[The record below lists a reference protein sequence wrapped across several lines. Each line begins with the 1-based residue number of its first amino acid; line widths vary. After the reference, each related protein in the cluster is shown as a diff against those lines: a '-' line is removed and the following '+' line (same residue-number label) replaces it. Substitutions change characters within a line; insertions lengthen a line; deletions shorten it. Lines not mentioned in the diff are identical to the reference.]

1 MIKRTFEEVESEIRK
16 EKAEALGRVGERLE
30 RTLLEIE
37 AFRREILSLAET
49 VPHGTVGDGDRT
61 TGEIDKR
68 LAEHARL
75 CEEAGQLRFSL
86 IIQREAV
93 GLWRHEDVDRQ
104 YPMPGRLSIPIVK
117 PDGEER

>member
-1 MIKRTFEEVESEIRK
+1 MIKRTFEQVESEIRK

-68 LAEHARL
+68 LGEHARL

-86 IIQREAV
+86 IIQREAL

-104 YPMPGRLSIPIVK
+104 YPMPVRLSIPIVK
-117 PDGEER
+117 PDGEVR

>member
-1 MIKRTFEEVESEIRK
+1 MIKRAFEKIESEIRK
-16 EKAEALGRVGERLE
+16 EKAEALGRAGERLE

-37 AFRREILSLAET
+37 ALRQEILSLAET
-49 VPHGTVGDGDRT
+49 DLHGTVGEGDRT
-61 TGEIDKR
+61 TLEIDKR

-75 CEEAGQLRFSL
+75 CEEVGQLRFSL

-104 YPMPGRLSIPIVK
+104 YPMPVRLSIPIVK
-117 PDGEER
+117 PDGEAR